1 MTEKQITEYVG
12 LSFILV
18 ALILIIG
25 CHIRYCTTYAIEG
38 PPIWFSFLVLFF
50 TISGFIITSLVHYGV
65 RK

>member
-1 MTEKQITEYVG
+1 MSEKQTMEYVG
-12 LSFILV
+12 LSLILV
-18 ALILIIG
+18 AFALIIG

-38 PPIWFSFLVLFF
+38 PPIWFSLLVLFF